1 MSALAKVG
9 TGGRRV
15 MLAAVGLAL
24 GLGVLSTSPA
34 SAYWDH
40 WHHWRGPCCAP
51 GFGVVIGAP
60 PPVYVAPPPP
70 PVYYAPPPVIYAP
83 PPGISLNIR

>member
-1 MSALAKVG
+1 MFELAKAG
-9 TGGRRV
+9 IGGRRI

-24 GLGVLSTSPA
+24 GLGVLTSSPA
-34 SAYWDH
+34 SAYWDR

-60 PPVYVAPPPP
+60 PPVYVAPPP
-70 PVYYAPPPVIYAP
+70 VYYAPPPVVYAP